1 LPCGVSAGN
10 FSACAIKSSLHL
22 SEPFSVGLGWGG
34 LTHLEDMVSWWI
46 YVHGDV
52 VTGGEH
58 MPTRPRSVGALDSD
72 KVKEKRK
79 NLQKARQCMDLL
91 CVPDKTK

>member
-1 LPCGVSAGN
+1 M
-10 FSACAIKSSLHL
+10 
-22 SEPFSVGLGWGG
+22 GG